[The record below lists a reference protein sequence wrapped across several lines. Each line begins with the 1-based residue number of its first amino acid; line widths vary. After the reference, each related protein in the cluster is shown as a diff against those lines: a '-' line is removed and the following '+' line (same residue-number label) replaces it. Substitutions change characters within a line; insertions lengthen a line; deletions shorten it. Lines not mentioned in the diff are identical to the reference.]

1 MIDMPGGLRATT
13 PSAAP
18 VARAGSG
25 VLAQGAG
32 APAAAPAPAP
42 EITRP
47 KIVPIERP
55 QIKVDTEGDKKRL
68 DQAIARMNERMQ
80 DGGRGLAFKVDP
92 SLNRPVVTVTNQETG
107 EVIRQIPNEVIIRMA
122 RSIDETKG
130 NLLNAKV

>member
-1 MIDMPGGLRATT
+1 MIDTQGGPRVII
-13 PSAAP
+13 PSTAP
-18 VARAGSG
+18 PARAGAG
-25 VLAQGAG
+25 VPAQG
-32 APAAAPAPAP
+32 APAPAP

-68 DQAIARMNERMQ
+68 DQAIASMNERMQ

-92 SLNRPVVTVTNQETG
+92 SINRPVVTVTNRETG
-107 EVIRQIPNEVIIRMA
+107 EVIRQIPNDVVIRMA
-122 RSIDETKG
+122 HSIDLTKG